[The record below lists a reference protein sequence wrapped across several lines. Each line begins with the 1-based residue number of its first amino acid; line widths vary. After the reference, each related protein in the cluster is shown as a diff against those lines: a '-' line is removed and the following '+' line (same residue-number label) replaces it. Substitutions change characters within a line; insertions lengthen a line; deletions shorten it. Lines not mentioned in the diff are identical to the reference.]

1 MSESVFSLGRGRSSA
16 AAWYSTVLD
25 TKETLPNCHV
35 HAFAAGV
42 IKSLNTYV
50 KRMLDCVLGH
60 LVYLLGSG
68 MFFFIEFFAK
78 SRLGLRL
85 AAWAGEGILQVCP
98 LSTVIIIALKLVQ
111 SDCTCNRRFCVNP
124 YPRTSLP

>member
-25 TKETLPNCHV
+25 TEETLPDCHV

-42 IKSLNTYV
+42 IKSLYTYV

-60 LVYLLGSG
+60 L
-68 MFFFIEFFAK
+68 
-78 SRLGLRL
+78 GLP
-85 AAWAGEGILQVCP
+85 AWFRHV
-98 LSTVIIIALKLVQ
+98 
-111 SDCTCNRRFCVNP
+111 FH
-124 YPRTSLP
+124 